1 MSKILKIVL
10 RGGLL
15 SLALSLFISCAGGAG
30 GGGGSAGDEATSLS
44 IQLPTTIEN
53 SGSALSRSS
62 TQYAKI
68 DSNFETFTVTIT
80 SSSYKATK
88 SCGRGETLTFSNIP
102 VGHYDVVALAKKA
115 DGAVTAKGT
124 ATVDVEA
131 DVTKTVTITLTRLY
145 YHTVTF
151 QSKRIDNNPNSG
163 SYMQPVDYTFTQ
175 EVSDGYTAVKPANPT
190 LTGKTFSFW
199 SISPDSL
206 TPFSFN
212 TAITDDIT
220 LYAQFDVAHYTIDE
234 FLAATDFG
242 TTSSASS
249 PYKIKLTD
257 VTDNNISQLKAKI
270 YGNETSGD
278 MENVYIT
285 LDLSECTGLTTI
297 PSSAFSGLT
306 VRWNDEVEE
315 HRGSL
320 VGITLPDTITR
331 IESTAFFQSDL
342 KTINIPEGVTFIGES
357 AFNAARLTGEL
368 RLPSTL
374 TTVVSGA
381 FRYEHDL
388 TKVYAPEGLNL
399 SAAEIE
405 CTIERY

>member
-1 MSKILKIVL
+1 M
-10 RGGLL
+10 
-15 SLALSLFISCAGGAG
+15 
-30 GGGGSAGDEATSLS
+30 
-44 IQLPTTIEN
+44 
-53 SGSALSRSS
+53 
-62 TQYAKI
+62 
-68 DSNFETFTVTIT
+68 
-80 SSSYKATK
+80 
-88 SCGRGETLTFSNIP
+88 
-102 VGHYDVVALAKKA
+102 GHYDVVALAKKA

-175 EVSDGYTAVKPANPT
+175 DVSDGYTAVKPSNPT

-220 LYAQFDVAHYTIDE
+220 LYAQWDSSGTSVMTLSVNE

-242 TTSSASS
+242 TTSSETS

-257 VTDNNISQLKAKI
+257 VTNSNISQLKAKI
-270 YGNETSGD
+270 KGNATSGD

-285 LDLSECTGLTTI
+285 LDLSDCTGLTTI
-297 PSSAFSGLT
+297 PSSAFSGLAAY
-306 VRWNDEVEE
+306 WNTNSTATEQ

-320 VGITLPDTITR
+320 VSITLPDTITR
-331 IESTAFFQSDL
+331 IERSAFFQSDL
-342 KTINIPEGVTFIGES
+342 KTINIPEGVTFIGEE
-357 AFNAARLTGEL
+357 AFNQANLTGEL

-374 TTVVSGA
+374 TTVEEGA

-399 SAAEIE
+399 SAAKIE